1 MGIDYFSLLIKAL
14 ESLRVIL
21 GSSPR
26 IMEIAVEALF

>member
-21 GSSPR
+21 GLAQR
-26 IMEIAVEALF
+26 MTEVALEALF

>member
-21 GSSPR
+21 GLDQR
-26 IMEIAVEALF
+26 IHTR